1 MGEHNPSVALA
12 DRIRTGEMGMFIK
25 RVAGALG
32 AELQAINLAQG
43 IDAALAGALRRLLN
57 EHEVLFLRDQSIE
70 PSNQKALA
78 EIFGPLQTHPA
89 YRTVDD
95 LPEVMILESTPENPS
110 KIEVW
115 HSDMTFRQHPPSV
128 TVLRG
133 ITIPEVGGDTLFASM
148 TAAYDGL
155 SQGMQRYLDGLIAV
169 HDFSHGFKESLS
181 ESGGRDRL
189 ADAVA
194 TNPPVRHPVVQV
206 HPETGKKVLFVNAL
220 FTTHIVGLPPLESA
234 EVLQFLWRH
243 ASLPEFSCRFHWQ
256 PDSMVIWDNRSTQHK
271 PVNDF
276 LPAIRRLHRVVSEGD
291 RPY

>member
-1 MGEHNPSVALA
+1 MNV
-12 DRIRTGEMGMFIK
+12 K
-25 RVAGALG
+25 RVAGAIG
-32 AELQAINLAQG
+32 AELQAINLADG
-43 IDAALAGALRRLLN
+43 IDGKLAATLRALLN
-57 EHEVLFLRDQSIE
+57 EHEVLFLRDQAISAAD
-70 PSNQKALA
+70 QKALA
-78 EIFGPLQTHPA
+78 EVFGPLQTHPA
-89 YRTVDD
+89 YGT
-95 LPEVMILESTPENPS
+95 LEGFPEVMILESTRDNPS

-155 SQGMQRYLDGLIAV
+155 SPGMQSYLEGLTAV
-169 HDFSHGFKESLS
+169 HDFSHGFRESLA
-181 ESGGRDRL
+181 EPGGRERL

-194 TNPPVRHPVVQV
+194 ANPPVRHPVVQT

-220 FTTHIVGLPPLESA
+220 FTTHIDGLPPLESA

-243 ASLPEFSCRFHWQ
+243 ASLPEFTCRFSWT
-256 PDSMVIWDNRSTQHK
+256 PDSLVLWDNRSTQHK

-276 LPAIRRLHRVVSEGD
+276 FPATRRLHRVVSEGD
-291 RPY
+291 QPY